1 MSTYL
6 SELCRFYERMAAD
19 PASGMPPRG
28 MTAEQISFAL
38 VIAEDGALVRVEDL
52 RDSKGRPVR
61 RFVPAAVKRTSGIA
75 ANFLWDNT
83 GYALGVDG
91 KGNAERAAK
100 TFAAFRALHEKLLAK
115 CDRSQ
120 ARALLAFLDTWDPQR
135 FAALELRDALLDSNV
150 VFRLDGEDH
159 FLHEDDALEAL
170 WLDAVDEG
178 EEATAAGVCLVT
190 GRSEPIALVHPA
202 IKGVTGAQSS
212 GAALV
217 SFNCPSF
224 TSYGKEQNANAPVSS
239 AAARAY
245 TSALNYLL
253 RREHRQTV
261 RIGDTSIVF
270 WADRASPAETLFSS
284 VFDFAP
290 PPGAAP
296 DSEEGAA
303 QDADQVSRV
312 QGILRALRNGC
323 PLNEADRDLDA
334 GARFYVLGLAPNA
347 ARLSVRFWLT
357 TTLEVL
363 LRHVGRWYGDLAI
376 ERRFP
381 DAEPEF
387 PPLWQLLRELAAQ
400 GKSENVPPELGG
412 QLARCLLSGARFPE
426 NVFAALM
433 QRIHADK
440 RVNYFRAALIK
451 AYLCRNHQEGHDMET
466 MNEESRNV
474 GYRLGRAFA
483 LLEKTQKD
491 ALGKEINASLRERYI
506 DAASATP
513 LLVFPGLLRL
523 HQHHVTKAKKA
534 RGNAYETMCGKCM
547 GAILGDVDDFPAV
560 LSLADQARFMLGY
573 YHQMNALYRKKTDA
587 DEAGE

>member
-100 TFAAFRALHEKLLAK
+100 TFAAFRALHEKLLAR
-115 CDRSQ
+115 CEGIQ

-159 FLHEDDALEAL
+159 FLHEDAALEAR

-178 EEATAAGVCLVT
+178 EEATAAG
-190 GRSEPIALVHPA
+190 RSGPIALVHPA

-303 QDADQVSRV
+303 QDADQVNRV

-357 TTLEVL
+357 ATLEVL

-412 QLARCLLSGARFPE
+412 QLARCLLAGSRFPE
-426 NVFAALM
+426 NVFVALM

-440 RVNYFRAALIK
+440 RVNYFRAALGK
-451 AYLCRNHQEGHDMET
+451 AYLCRNHQEEHDMET
-466 MNEESRNV
+466 MNEKTQNV

-491 ALGKEINASLRERYI
+491 ALGAVNAPLRERYI
-506 DAASATP
+506 GAASATP
-513 LLVFPGLLRL
+513 RLVFPVLLRL
-523 HQHHVTKAKKA
+523 TQHHVTKARKT
-534 RGNAYETMCGKCM
+534 RSDAYEAVFTRRM
-547 GAILGDVDDFPAV
+547 GDILGNMTDFPAT
-560 LSLADQARFMLGY
+560 LSLADQGRFMLGY
-573 YHQMNALYRKKTDA
+573 YHQMNALYQKKTDA
-587 DEAGE
+587 AEAGE

>member
-1 MSTYL
+1 M
-6 SELCRFYERMAAD
+6 
-19 PASGMPPRG
+19 
-28 MTAEQISFAL
+28 
-38 VIAEDGALVRVEDL
+38 
-52 RDSKGRPVR
+52 
-61 RFVPAAVKRTSGIA
+61 
-75 ANFLWDNT
+75 
-83 GYALGVDG
+83 
-91 KGNAERAAK
+91 
-100 TFAAFRALHEKLLAK
+100 
-115 CDRSQ
+115 
-120 ARALLAFLDTWDPQR
+120 
-135 FAALELRDALLDSNV
+135 
-150 VFRLDGEDH
+150 
-159 FLHEDDALEAL
+159 
-170 WLDAVDEG
+170 
-178 EEATAAGVCLVT
+178 
-190 GRSEPIALVHPA
+190 
-202 IKGVTGAQSS
+202 
-212 GAALV
+212 
-217 SFNCPSF
+217 
-224 TSYGKEQNANAPVSS
+224 
-239 AAARAY
+239 
-245 TSALNYLL
+245 
-253 RREHRQTV
+253 

-357 TTLEVL
+357 ATLEVL

-451 AYLCRNHQEGHDMET
+451 TYLCRNHQEEEDMET
-466 MNEESRNV
+466 VNEESRNV

-491 ALGKEINASLRERYI
+491 ALGAVNAPLRERYI
-506 DAASATP
+506 GAASATP
-513 LLVFPGLLRL
+513 RLVFPVLLRL
-523 HQHHVTKAKKA
+523 TQHHVTKARKT
-534 RGNAYETMCGKCM
+534 RSDAYEAVFTRRM
-547 GAILGDVDDFPAV
+547 GDILGNMTDFPAT
-560 LSLADQARFMLGY
+560 LSLADQGRFMLGY
-573 YHQMNALYRKKTDA
+573 YHQMNALYQKKTDA
-587 DEAGE
+587 AEAGE

>member
-61 RFVPAAVKRTSGIA
+61 RSVPAAVERTSNIA
-75 ANFLWDNT
+75 ANFLWDKT
-83 GYALGVDG
+83 DYVLGVDG
-91 KGNAERAAK
+91 KGAPKAK
-100 TFAAFRALHEKLLAK
+100 ALAAFRALHEKFLAK
-115 CDRSQ
+115 CEDIH
-120 ARALLAFLDTWDPQR
+120 ARALLAFLEQWEPRR
-135 FAALELRDALLDSNV
+135 FAALDVRDALGGSNV
-150 VFRLDGEDH
+150 IFRLDGDDR
-159 FLHEDDALEAL
+159 FLHEVDVMEARWRDVL
-170 WLDAVDEG
+170 R
-178 EEATAAGVCLVT
+178 EEKTTEGVCLVT
-190 GRSEPIALVHPA
+190 GRPGAILFVHPS

-239 AAARAY
+239 DAARAY

-253 RREHRQTV
+253 RREHRQAV

-270 WADRASPAETLFSS
+270 WADRASPAETLLGRF
-284 VFDFAP
+284 FDFAP
-290 PPGAAP
+290 PSGTAP
-296 DSEEGAA
+296 DSEEEAA
-303 QDADQVSRV
+303 QDADQVNRV
-312 QGILRALRNGC
+312 HGILRALRNGC
-323 PLNEADRDLDA
+323 PLNEADRNLDA

-357 TTLEVL
+357 ATLEVL
-363 LRHVGRWYGDLAI
+363 LRHVGRWYENLAI

-381 DAEPEF
+381 DEEPEF

-412 QLARCLLSGARFPE
+412 QLARCLLSGGRFPE
-426 NVFAALM
+426 NVFTALM

-451 AYLCRNHQEGHDMET
+451 AYLCRNRQEEDDMET
-466 MNEESRNV
+466 VNEKTRNV

-491 ALGKEINASLRERYI
+491 ALGKEINATLRERYI
-506 DAASATP
+506 GAASATP

-523 HQHHVTKAKKA
+523 HHHHVTKAKKA

-573 YHQMNALYRKKTDA
+573 YHQMNALYQKKTDA